1 MAINQSQVDHIIST
15 ASVDDPEV
23 QLLQLKEEV
32 DLIKKSIKKLLID
45 IRDRMNELENPF
57 IIAAQGQEGSVLA
70 PARGETPAANAG
82 VPADPAIPATPET
95 VVPAQVPAVPAA
107 VPPRSPSPLS
117 VESIQRQLS
126 SDEHLLLSIQEK
138 LEGPKKTDV
147 QENEKLR
154 LQKVHKLFEWTSRM
168 VRKYGHDRL
177 EIMIESYATM
187 GYVSGDACAQIREIA
202 RLMPDSIGESHEIG
216 PDEFVAELYGLN
228 RIITPGDKSLDRDMI
243 EVLMEHRQKSG
254 HSRKVEVPAE
264 DETGEDWI
272 DVLDRN

>member
-57 IIAAQGQEGSVLA
+57 IIAAQVQEGAAPA
-70 PARGETPAANAG
+70 PAREEAPAFA
-82 VPADPAIPATPET
+82 PAPVDPVTPET
-95 VVPAQVPAVPAA
+95 VVSAQMAGIPGVVQVQPQP
-107 VPPRSPSPLS
+107 PLS
-117 VESIQRQLS
+117 AESIQRQLS

-138 LEGPKKTDV
+138 LEGQKEAEA
-147 QENEKLR
+147 QESEKLR

-177 EIMIESYATM
+177 EIMIESYTTM

-254 HSRKVEVPAE
+254 QSRNTEAPLE

>member
-57 IIAAQGQEGSVLA
+57 IIAAQIQEGSVPA
-70 PARGETPAANAG
+70 PVRGETPAANAPA
-82 VPADPAIPATPET
+82 PADPAAPET
-95 VVPAQVPAVPAA
+95 AVPAQVPPVPAA
-107 VPPRSPSPLS
+107 ASPHSPSPLS

-138 LEGPKKTDV
+138 LEGQKKTEV

-254 HSRKVEVPAE
+254 NSRSAKAPAE
-264 DETGEDWI
+264 DETGEGWI